1 MNCFNRSIP
10 RIIVNLNSYKNI
22 INNDLL
28 NLENFISKYNIL
40 YINYNFYYKKSK
52 EIARW
57 KQ

>member
-40 YINYNFYYKKSK
+40 YINYNFYYKKGK
-52 EIARW
+52 EIAR
-57 KQ
+57 